1 MSILYVVSDRPGAGK
16 TALCMALTKL
26 LRAQSKSV
34 VVVKPVADDEDD
46 IDAAMYAEL
55 LGTDTR
61 GWPVEIA
68 ENVRGGNLD
77 EVSALIRGLASEN
90 DIVIVESSNGLAGT
104 TGRIICDNVDA
115 RVLVIA
121 GYDSSL
127 AHGSVLTTGA
137 PFGGRV
143 IGYII
148 NGVTQYMGTDARANL
163 VPPIAAQASM
173 RGARVLGLIP
183 EDRCLLGVS
192 VSQIAAHLNGK
203 FISEEAEEDSLVEY
217 LMVGGLS
224 LDPSEYYYGIHDKRA
239 AIVRGD
245 RPDLQ
250 MSALGAPGFTACLVA
265 TGGIVPIEYVRY
277 EAEQEETPII
287 LVESDTL
294 DTMARLDTL
303 LDISSFNHPDKL
315 KRCVELVDIQVFR
328 PSDRHFGR
336 QIPQIGTKSPIL
348 HKLSQMWLSAPL

>member
-16 TALCMALTKL
+16 TAVCMALTKV

-34 VVVKPVADDEDD
+34 AVVKPVADDVDD
-46 IDAAMYAEL
+46 ADAEMYANL
-55 LGTDTR
+55 LGEDTN
-61 GWPVEIA
+61 GWPVAIA

-77 EVSALIRGLASEN
+77 DVSALIRGLSAEN
-90 DIVIVESSNGLAGT
+90 DIVIVEGSTGLAGT
-104 TGRIICDNVDA
+104 LGRIICDNVDA
-115 RVLVIA
+115 KVLVVV
-121 GYDSSL
+121 GYDTSL
-127 AHGSVLTTGA
+127 SHGVVLTTGA
-137 PFGGRV
+137 PYGGRV

-192 VSQIAAHLNGK
+192 VSQIAAHLDGE
-203 FISEEAEEDSLVEY
+203 FISEEVEDDALVEY

-224 LDPSEYYYGIHDKRA
+224 LDPGEYYYGIHDNRA

-250 MSALGAPGFTACLVA
+250 MSALSAPGFTACLVA
-265 TGGIVPIEYVRY
+265 TGGITPIEYVRY

-287 LVESDTL
+287 LVQLDTL
-294 DTMARLDTL
+294 DTMAKLDRL
-303 LDISSFNHPDKL
+303 LDSSSFSHPDKL
-315 KRCVELVDIQVFR
+315 KRSVALMEEHVDIE
-328 PSDRHFGR
+328 GL
-336 QIPQIGTKSPIL
+336 L
-348 HKLSQMWLSAPL
+348 HAL

>member
-1 MSILYVVSDRPGAGK
+1 M
-16 TALCMALTKL
+16 
-26 LRAQSKSV
+26 
-34 VVVKPVADDEDD
+34 
-46 IDAAMYAEL
+46 
-55 LGTDTR
+55 
-61 GWPVEIA
+61 
-68 ENVRGGNLD
+68 
-77 EVSALIRGLASEN
+77 
-90 DIVIVESSNGLAGT
+90 
-104 TGRIICDNVDA
+104 
-115 RVLVIA
+115 
-121 GYDSSL
+121 
-127 AHGSVLTTGA
+127 
-137 PFGGRV
+137 
-143 IGYII
+143 
-148 NGVTQYMGTDARANL
+148 
-163 VPPIAAQASM
+163 
-173 RGARVLGLIP
+173 LGLIP

-203 FISEEAEEDSLVEY
+203 FISEEVEEDSLVEY

-224 LDPSEYYYGIHDKRA
+224 LDPGEYYYGIHDKRA

-315 KRCVELVDIQVFR
+315 KRCVELVEEHVDIE
-328 PSDRHFGR
+328 GL
-336 QIPQIGTKSPIL
+336 L
-348 HKLSQMWLSAPL
+348 HGL

>member
-26 LRAQSKSV
+26 LRAESKSV

-55 LGTDTR
+55 LGTDTQ
-61 GWPVEIA
+61 GWPVEVA

-173 RGARVLGLIP
+173 RGARVLG
-183 EDRCLLGVS
+183 
-192 VSQIAAHLNGK
+192 A
-203 FISEEAEEDSLVEY
+203 
-217 LMVGGLS
+217 
-224 LDPSEYYYGIHDKRA
+224 
-239 AIVRGD
+239 
-245 RPDLQ
+245 
-250 MSALGAPGFTACLVA
+250 
-265 TGGIVPIEYVRY
+265 
-277 EAEQEETPII
+277 
-287 LVESDTL
+287 DT
-294 DTMARLDTL
+294 
-303 LDISSFNHPDKL
+303 
-315 KRCVELVDIQVFR
+315 
-328 PSDRHFGR
+328 
-336 QIPQIGTKSPIL
+336 
-348 HKLSQMWLSAPL
+348 